1 MKDSLT
7 ILLDKLNEFGIDI
20 LRKDFNKGEYSIVC
34 DKMVLFLKD
43 KVLSVAFQAT
53 TRPDD
58 AAKHIV
64 ILYQTGL
71 TIEIMEA
78 FIFDE
83 EHNIISGDEAYELV
97 NKSTEEKVLKLFVE
111 DQVMKSM
118 LVSLEGFNC

>member
-20 LRKDFNKGEYSIVC
+20 LRRDFNKDEYSIVC

-118 LVSLEGFNC
+118 LVGLEGFNC

>member
-1 MKDSLT
+1 MKDSLK

-20 LRKDFNKGEYSIVC
+20 LRRDLNKGEYSIVC
-34 DKMVLFLKD
+34 DKMVLFLKN

-53 TRPDD
+53 TKPDD

-97 NKSTEEKVLKLFVE
+97 NKSIEEKVLKGFVE

-118 LVSLEGFNC
+118 LVCSEGFNC

>member
-20 LRKDFNKGEYSIVC
+20 LRRDFNKDEYSIVC